1 MEEVHVN
8 SQDLAVRFLQRREAE
23 DFGGGGGG
31 GGIFFF
37 WGFFFQAILTFYRQ

>member
-31 GGIFFF
+31 GGVHIMSGGLFKRF
-37 WGFFFQAILTFYRQ
+37 